1 MKDLINWKQI
11 SIELFGLD
19 NSIRKNNIMKM
30 EIKIEQ
36 GKLTVNG
43 KTFREMNYNEKR
55 FLNNYIQEIKYGE

>member
-55 FLNNYIQEIKYGE
+55 FLNNYIQEVRYGE